1 MSTFITRNNK
11 FNSNIQ
17 DSMESK
23 SLCMWN
29 LGSIILEQSSEILP
43 KYYALFHYVTSD
55 ECTIDANKKQLF
67 QQIVS
72 LELFL
77 NYFYSIYIVS
87 LRGALLAMNEKEQ
100 KANLKYVNAYII
112 EGYKALWGFTKH
124 NQSLW
129 GQFIKLYS
137 KEKNTDTF
145 DEMLDEITCALKD
158 YGDNAITDKDER
170 CLAMHYQIDKN
181 GNPQELLKLDE
192 ITIEK
197 EQERYYQFSPIYH
210 KMIDC
215 LVELLNYYLFKPYRT
230 EILKIQP
237 LLPELNIVDQLVWHD
252 KINEINFA
260 ITKNIEAQASS
271 FENCKDM
278 LHKYPLMFK
287 EISRKYNVDLN
298 DCKELLGSSEA
309 MLAISYF
316 SIDLCSILKVYFN
329 STIPLERNIALSRM
343 NIICHSIID
352 RVYGYRD
359 RKGSYWKQYI
369 TKPYFNMELPD
380 TVVNIR
386 NVMESLIASNTYTQ
400 EKRSSFVHLKKD
412 NYIRAIKYLYSN
424 SPLVEIQNSEAIIKI
439 LPEIQKAI
447 VGVVKQVDSNI
458 KCSYAR
464 KNSWIDEDLKKIA
477 PYRNQPRVK
486 SVYESLLLLKK
497 GEIMEAIKILKDI

>member
-1 MSTFITRNNK
+1 
-11 FNSNIQ
+11 
-17 DSMESK
+17 METK
-23 SLCMWN
+23 SLWLWN
-29 LGSIILEQSSEILP
+29 LGSIILEQSSKILP
-43 KYYALFHYVTSD
+43 KYYALFHYMTND
-55 ECTIDANKKQLF
+55 ECAIDDNKKQLC

-87 LRGALLAMNEKEQ
+87 LRGALRATNAKEQ

-129 GQFIKLYS
+129 GQFIKLYANV
-137 KEKNTDTF
+137 KNTEAF
-145 DEMLDEITCALKD
+145 DKMLEEITCALKE
-158 YGDNAITDKDER
+158 YGDNTITDKDER

-197 EQERYYQFSPIYH
+197 EQERYDQFRPIYH

-215 LVELLNYYLFKPYRT
+215 FVKLIDYYLFKPYRT

-237 LLPELNIVDQLVWHD
+237 ILPELNLMDQIVWHD

-260 ITKNIEAQASS
+260 ITKNIEAQAKS
-271 FENCKDM
+271 FENCKEM
-278 LHKYPLMFK
+278 LRKYPLVFK
-287 EISRKYNVDLN
+287 EISRKYKVDLS
-298 DCKELLGSSEA
+298 DCKELLKSTEA

-316 SIDLCSILKVYFN
+316 SLDLCSILKVYFN

-359 RKGSYWKQYI
+359 RRGSYWEQYI
-369 TKPYFNMELPD
+369 TKPYLNMELPD
-380 TVVNIR
+380 GVVKIR

-412 NYIRAIKYLYSN
+412 NYIQAITYLYSN
-424 SPLVEIQNSEAIIKI
+424 NPLVEIQNSEAIIKI

-464 KNSWIDEDLKKIA
+464 KNSWIDENLKKVA
-477 PYRNQPRVK
+477 PFKNQPGVK

-497 GEIMEAIKILKDI
+497 GKIMEAIEKLNDI

>member
-1 MSTFITRNNK
+1 
-11 FNSNIQ
+11 
-17 DSMESK
+17 
-23 SLCMWN
+23 MWN
-29 LGSIILEQSSEILP
+29 LGSLILEQSSEILP

-55 ECTIDANKKQLF
+55 ECTIDVNKKQLF

-129 GQFIKLYS
+129 VQFIKLYS

-145 DEMLDEITCALKD
+145 DEMLDEITCALKE

-230 EILKIQP
+230 EIFKIQP
-237 LLPELNIVDQLVWHD
+237 LLPECV
-252 KINEINFA
+252 
-260 ITKNIEAQASS
+260 S
-271 FENCKDM
+271 
-278 LHKYPLMFK
+278 
-287 EISRKYNVDLN
+287 
-298 DCKELLGSSEA
+298 
-309 MLAISYF
+309 
-316 SIDLCSILKVYFN
+316 
-329 STIPLERNIALSRM
+329 
-343 NIICHSIID
+343 
-352 RVYGYRD
+352 
-359 RKGSYWKQYI
+359 
-369 TKPYFNMELPD
+369 
-380 TVVNIR
+380 
-386 NVMESLIASNTYTQ
+386 
-400 EKRSSFVHLKKD
+400 
-412 NYIRAIKYLYSN
+412 
-424 SPLVEIQNSEAIIKI
+424 
-439 LPEIQKAI
+439 
-447 VGVVKQVDSNI
+447 
-458 KCSYAR
+458 
-464 KNSWIDEDLKKIA
+464 
-477 PYRNQPRVK
+477 
-486 SVYESLLLLKK
+486 
-497 GEIMEAIKILKDI
+497 

>member
-55 ECTIDANKKQLF
+55 ECTIDANKKQLC

-124 NQSLW
+124 NHSLW

-145 DEMLDEITCALKD
+145 DEMLDEITCALKE

-197 EQERYYQFSPIYH
+197 EQERYYQFSPIY
-210 KMIDC
+210 
-215 LVELLNYYLFKPYRT
+215 
-230 EILKIQP
+230 
-237 LLPELNIVDQLVWHD
+237 
-252 KINEINFA
+252 
-260 ITKNIEAQASS
+260 
-271 FENCKDM
+271 
-278 LHKYPLMFK
+278 
-287 EISRKYNVDLN
+287 
-298 DCKELLGSSEA
+298 
-309 MLAISYF
+309 
-316 SIDLCSILKVYFN
+316 
-329 STIPLERNIALSRM
+329 
-343 NIICHSIID
+343 
-352 RVYGYRD
+352 
-359 RKGSYWKQYI
+359 
-369 TKPYFNMELPD
+369 
-380 TVVNIR
+380 
-386 NVMESLIASNTYTQ
+386 
-400 EKRSSFVHLKKD
+400 
-412 NYIRAIKYLYSN
+412 
-424 SPLVEIQNSEAIIKI
+424 
-439 LPEIQKAI
+439 QK
-447 VGVVKQVDSNI
+447 
-458 KCSYAR
+458 
-464 KNSWIDEDLKKIA
+464 
-477 PYRNQPRVK
+477 
-486 SVYESLLLLKK
+486 
-497 GEIMEAIKILKDI
+497 

>member
-1 MSTFITRNNK
+1 
-11 FNSNIQ
+11 
-17 DSMESK
+17 MEYSP
-23 SLCMWN
+23 L
-29 LGSIILEQSSEILP
+29 
-43 KYYALFHYVTSD
+43 A
-55 ECTIDANKKQLF
+55 A
-67 QQIVS
+67 
-72 LELFL
+72 LEL
-77 NYFYSIYIVS
+77 
-87 LRGALLAMNEKEQ
+87 
-100 KANLKYVNAYII
+100 YV
-112 EGYKALWGFTKH
+112 
-124 NQSLW
+124 
-129 GQFIKLYS
+129 
-137 KEKNTDTF
+137 
-145 DEMLDEITCALKD
+145 
-158 YGDNAITDKDER
+158 
-170 CLAMHYQIDKN
+170 KN

-359 RKGSYWKQYI
+359 RKGSYWEQYI